1 MKPETGSYDGSHNW
15 SRVRFKFFDTSN
27 EGFEKLIKTRLV
39 EINATVANKVS
50 IEYNEQTLDVKK
62 FSQLVDVYPSM
73 ILEKRP
79 DANKR

>member
-1 MKPETGSYDGSHNW
+1 MKPDIGSYDGSHNW
-15 SRVRFKFFDTSN
+15 SRVRFKFFSSCP
-27 EGFEKLIKTRLV
+27 EGLEKLIKTRLI
-39 EINATVANKVS
+39 EINATIANKVS
-50 IEYNEQTLDVKK
+50 IEYNGQQLDVKS

>member
-1 MKPETGSYDGSHNW
+1 MKPETGSYDVSHNW
-15 SRVRFKFFDTSN
+15 LRVRFKFFDTSN
-27 EGFEKLIKTRLV
+27 EGFDKLIKTRLV